1 MDRFDA
7 MQMFVRAIE
16 KGSFSAVAKE
26 RGIGQPAVSKQIS
39 ALEDEL
45 GTELIHRTSRS
56 ITLTEAGRD
65 FYDSAL
71 HILDDFENATS
82 RIGRGQTAPK
92 GFIRVTVP
100 PTFARLHMVSKL
112 PAFFAAYPDMAVE
125 MAASES
131 PTTIVEDGFD
141 LAIHSGDLPD
151 STLVARR
158 FAQTMIILVATPQ
171 YLTRYGAPE
180 SPEELDRFRSVVYV
194 ERGSVQPWSFGSGQ
208 DAKRVI
214 PTGVFR
220 TSDIEQM
227 RMGVLEHLGIA
238 QAPAWLFAAELREGA
253 VIRLLTAFERTVP
266 ILAVRPASR
275 RLSTKVRIFIE
286 HLEKTFAVCPQF
298 NPRGA
303 PNGET
308 TRQKKERLTLQ
319 LESRRGQAI
328 EASPQ
333 QAVNEYYDRHDQR
346 RSQQHVEPP
355 RIAGAADG
363 ARETRYRNN
372 PSLEIKIFRRTP
384 LLNGHKRV

>member
-1 MDRFDA
+1 MDKFDA
-7 MQMFVRAIE
+7 MQIFVRAIE

-56 ITLTEAGRD
+56 IALTEAGRD
-65 FYDSAL
+65 FYESAL
-71 HILDDFENATS
+71 HILDDFENAAS

-92 GFIRVTVP
+92 GIIRVTVP

-131 PTTIVEDGFD
+131 PATIVEDGFD

-158 FAQTMIILVATPQ
+158 FAQTTTVLVATPQ
-171 YLTRYGAPE
+171 YLTRYGAPQ
-180 SPEELDRFRSVVYV
+180 SPDDLNHFRSVVFI
-194 ERGSVQPWSFGSGQ
+194 ERGSVQPWSFGSGR

-227 RMGVLEHLGIA
+227 RMGVIEHLGIA
-238 QAPAWLFAAELREGA
+238 QAPAWLFYAELREGT
-253 VIRLLTAFERTVP
+253 VIRLLTSFERTVP

-286 HLEKTFAVCPQF
+286 HLEKTFALCSQF
-298 NPRGA
+298 NPR
-303 PNGET
+303 
-308 TRQKKERLTLQ
+308 
-319 LESRRGQAI
+319 
-328 EASPQ
+328 
-333 QAVNEYYDRHDQR
+333 
-346 RSQQHVEPP
+346 
-355 RIAGAADG
+355 
-363 ARETRYRNN
+363 
-372 PSLEIKIFRRTP
+372 PS
-384 LLNGHKRV
+384 